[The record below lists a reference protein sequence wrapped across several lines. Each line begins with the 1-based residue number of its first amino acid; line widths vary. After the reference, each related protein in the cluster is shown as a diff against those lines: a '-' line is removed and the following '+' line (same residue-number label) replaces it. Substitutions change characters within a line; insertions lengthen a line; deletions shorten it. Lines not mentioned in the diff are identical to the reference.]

1 MKSQLGNDWRSKLAE
16 FDDKPFAA
24 ASIGQVH
31 KGVLHDG
38 RQVAIKIQVYPLNHL
53 QQKNCCTMCKF
64 ETFV

>member
-1 MKSQLGNDWRSKLAE
+1 MMKGQLGVDWRDKLAE

-38 RQVAIKIQVYPLNHL
+38 RQVAIKIQVL
-53 QQKNCCTMCKF
+53 QA
-64 ETFV
+64 E